1 MKRKVSLFGNI
12 ITYEIT
18 EPVSYDHSR
27 GCYYTWA
34 KTLEGER
41 LITSSSKNG
50 IFKITPEFVLQ
61 PPADVRGQQS

>member
-1 MKRKVSLFGNI
+1 MKRKVSLFGYFV
-12 ITYEIT
+12 TYDIT

-41 LITSSSKNG
+41 LITCSSKTG
-50 IFKITPEFVLQ
+50 VFQFASEIVLQ
-61 PPADVRGQQS
+61 PPSDVRGQ